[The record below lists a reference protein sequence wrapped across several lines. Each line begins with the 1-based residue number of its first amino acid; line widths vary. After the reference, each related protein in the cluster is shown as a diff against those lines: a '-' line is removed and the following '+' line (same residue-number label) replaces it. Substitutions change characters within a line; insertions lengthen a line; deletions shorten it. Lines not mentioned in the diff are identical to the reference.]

1 MIRCMC
7 VTIWLNSKLI
17 IVKSTRV
24 QERFLGTEFRA
35 ATLCIT
41 PSPYL
46 VPSHTDSRC
55 ATKGLKRT
63 KKSLNTVGTK
73 YMQPSRYC
81 DSHVIHTFQTTRWIM
96 LECVIRPR
104 DVMLDSQHLCSEYRF
119 DKILL
124 LAFFPGQSLGRECGI
139 WDWPRFAGPKRKG
152 RMPVFAAF
160 SVTIGE
166 TLVADG
172 SDFDKVSEGKTRS
185 ENTNPRPPS
194 EKLSLRYD
202 SCVLT

>member
-63 KKSLNTVGTK
+63 KKSLNTVGTR

-152 RMPVFAAF
+152 NNASFCR
-160 SVTIGE
+160 I
-166 TLVADG
+166 
-172 SDFDKVSEGKTRS
+172 
-185 ENTNPRPPS
+185 
-194 EKLSLRYD
+194 
-202 SCVLT
+202 